1 MGAREFFTCVAPA
14 PSAYKWI
21 PPPPTAR
28 CILLAQGHCQR
39 RQHAHTLPRM
49 STTSPRA
56 EFIQQLRSALADG
69 SFVRLVL
76 GKPRSGQMLVKL
88 TAELV
93 ATARGTR
100 LQLHFRE
107 RQRDLTKPADAA
119 KIVAAFEEHVGTAL
133 GSAHLYTTAGLW
145 QFELNKKG
153 EARLT
158 RGRGLAPAAA
168 APVPHDRVKNRTIAP
183 GDAPWLRAL
192 GLAGEDGCIRTDATD
207 KFRQINRYVELL
219 LPLCEQAGITHLDT
233 VRVFD
238 MGSGK
243 GYLTFAAWHALTRT
257 LGRKAEVTGVEAR
270 PELVELCNAAALACR
285 CEGLGFV
292 SGRIVETAVPAVD
305 VLIALHA
312 CDTATDEALFRGIR
326 AGAALI
332 VAAPCCHQEI
342 RPQLHAPAE
351 LAALARH
358 GIFAERL
365 SDMVTDSLRAL
376 LLEAHGYSVKVFE
389 FIDAGHTPKNTMIA
403 AVRRAQP
410 DATAAAKA
418 QAEFTAL
425 KTRFGLEHQLLETL
439 LASVAD
445 TAAAAPAPAA

>member
-1 MGAREFFTCVAPA
+1 M
-14 PSAYKWI
+14 
-21 PPPPTAR
+21 PT
-28 CILLAQGHCQR
+28 
-39 RQHAHTLPRM
+39 TD
-49 STTSPRA
+49 PRA
-56 EFIQQLRSALADG
+56 EFVQQLRSALADG

-76 GKPRSGQMLVKL
+76 GKPRSGQPLLKL

-93 ATARGTR
+93 ATATGTR

-107 RQRDLTKPADAA
+107 RRRDLIRPADAST
-119 KIVAAFEEHVGTAL
+119 IVAAFEEHIGPAL
-133 GSAHLYTTAGLW
+133 GSAHLFATAGLW

-153 EARLT
+153 EPRLT
-158 RGRGLAPAAA
+158 RGRGTASAAVPA
-168 APVPHDRVKNRTIAP
+168 PHDRVKNRPVAP
-183 GDAPWLRAL
+183 TDAPWLRTL
-192 GLAGEDGCIRTDATD
+192 GLAGEDGRILSEATD

-219 LPLCEQAGITHLDT
+219 LPLCEQAGLGRRES

-238 MGSGK
+238 MGAGK
-243 GYLTFAAWHALTRT
+243 GYLTFAAWHALTRS
-257 LGRKAEVTGVEAR
+257 LGCRAEVTGVEAR
-270 PELVELCNAAALACR
+270 PELVELCNAAALAAR

-292 SGRIVETAVPAVD
+292 SGRIVDTAVPAAD

-332 VAAPCCHQEI
+332 VAAPCCHQEV
-342 RPQLHAPAE
+342 RPQLRAPVE

-376 LLEAHGYSVKVFE
+376 LLEANGYSVKVFE

-418 QAEFTAL
+418 RAEFTAL
-425 KTRFGLEHQLLETL
+425 KARFGLDHQHLETL
-439 LASVAD
+439 LA
-445 TAAAAPAPAA
+445 AAAPQS

>member
-1 MGAREFFTCVAPA
+1 MPN
-14 PSAYKWI
+14 
-21 PPPPTAR
+21 
-28 CILLAQGHCQR
+28 
-39 RQHAHTLPRM
+39 
-49 STTSPRA
+49 TSPRA
-56 EFIQQLRSALADG
+56 EFLQQLRSALADG

-76 GKPRSGQMLVKL
+76 GKPRTGQPLLKL

-93 ATARGTR
+93 STARGTR

-119 KIVAAFEEHVGTAL
+119 IIVAAFQDHVGTAL
-133 GSAHLYTTAGLW
+133 GSAHLYTTNGLW

-158 RGRGLAPAAA
+158 RGRGLGPAAA
-168 APVPHDRVKNRTIAP
+168 APVPHDRVKIRTIAP
-183 GDAPWLRAL
+183 ADAPWLRAL
-192 GLAGEDGCIRTDATD
+192 GLAGADGCIRADATD

-219 LPLCEQAGITHLDT
+219 LPLCEQAGLASRET

-238 MGSGK
+238 MGAGK
-243 GYLTFAAWHALTRT
+243 GYLTFATWHAITNT
-257 LGRKAEVTGVEAR
+257 LGRRAEVTGVEAR
-270 PELVELCNAAALACR
+270 PELVELCNAAALASR

-292 SGRIVETAVPAVD
+292 SGRIVDTAVPAAD

-342 RPQLHAPAE
+342 RPQLRAPAE

-365 SDMVTDSLRAL
+365 SDMLTDSLRAL

-403 AVRRAQP
+403 AVRRTKP
-410 DATAAAKA
+410 DATAVARA
-418 QAEFTAL
+418 QAEFNAL
-425 KTRFGLEHQLLETL
+425 KARFGISRQHLETL
-439 LASVAD
+439 LAPVAPEV
-445 TAAAAPAPAA
+445 APAPTN

>member
-1 MGAREFFTCVAPA
+1 
-14 PSAYKWI
+14 
-21 PPPPTAR
+21 
-28 CILLAQGHCQR
+28 
-39 RQHAHTLPRM
+39 M
-49 STTSPRA
+49 SSSDPRA
-56 EFIQQLRSALADG
+56 EFVQQLRTALADG

-76 GKPRSGQMLVKL
+76 GKPRPGQPLLKL

-93 ATARGTR
+93 ATATDTR

-107 RQRDLTKPADAA
+107 RRRDLTKPADAA
-119 KIVAAFEEHVGTAL
+119 IIVAAFEEHVGPAL
-133 GSAHLYTTAGLW
+133 GSAHLFTAAGLW

-153 EARLT
+153 EPRLT
-158 RGRGLAPAAA
+158 RGRGVAPIAAV
-168 APVPHDRVKNRTIAP
+168 PIPHDRVKNRPVAP
-183 GDAPWLRAL
+183 ADAPWLHAL
-192 GLAGEDGCIRTDATD
+192 GLAGEDGRILSEATD

-219 LPLCEQAGITHLDT
+219 LPLCEQAGLASRTS
-233 VRVFD
+233 VRLFD
-238 MGSGK
+238 MGAGK
-243 GYLTFAAWHALTRT
+243 GYLTFAAWHALTRS
-257 LGRKAEVTGVEAR
+257 LGCRAEVTGVEAR
-270 PELVELCNAAALACR
+270 PELVELCNAAALAAR

-292 SGRIVETAVPAVD
+292 SGRIVDTAVPTAD

-332 VAAPCCHQEI
+332 VAAPCCHKEI
-342 RPQLHAPAE
+342 RTQLRAPAE

-376 LLEAHGYSVKVFE
+376 LLEAHGYNVKVFE

-410 DATAAAKA
+410 DTSAAAKA
-418 QAEFTAL
+418 WAEFNAM
-425 KTRFGLEHQLLETL
+425 KTRFGLAHQHLETL
-439 LASVAD
+439 LAG
-445 TAAAAPAPAA
+445 TAT

>member
-1 MGAREFFTCVAPA
+1 
-14 PSAYKWI
+14 
-21 PPPPTAR
+21 
-28 CILLAQGHCQR
+28 
-39 RQHAHTLPRM
+39 M

-56 EFIQQLRSALADG
+56 EFLQQLRSALADG

-76 GKPRSGQMLVKL
+76 GKPRTGQPLIKL

-107 RQRDLTKPADAA
+107 RQRDLTKPADASI
-119 KIVAAFEEHVGTAL
+119 IVAAFTEHVGTAL
-133 GSAHLYTTAGLW
+133 GSAHLYTTTGLW

-168 APVPHDRVKNRTIAP
+168 APVPHDRVKVRAIAP
-183 GDAPWLRAL
+183 TDAPWLRAL
-192 GLAGEDGCIRTDATD
+192 GLAGEDGCIRADATD

-219 LPLCEQAGITHLDT
+219 LPLCEQAGLAGRQT

-238 MGSGK
+238 MGAGK
-243 GYLTFAAWHALTRT
+243 GYLTFAAWHAISHT
-257 LGRKAEVTGVEAR
+257 LGRRAEVTGVEAR
-270 PELVELCNAAALACR
+270 PELVELCNAAALASR

-292 SGRIVETAVPAVD
+292 SGRIVDTAVPSAD

-342 RPQLHAPAE
+342 RPQLRAPAE
-351 LAALARH
+351 LASLARH

-365 SDMVTDSLRAL
+365 SDMLTDSLRAL
-376 LLEAHGYSVKVFE
+376 LLEANGYSVKVFE
-389 FIDAGHTPKNTMIA
+389 FIDADHTPKNTMIA
-403 AVRRAQP
+403 AVRRTHP

-418 QAEFTAL
+418 QAEFDAL
-425 KTRFGLEHQLLETL
+425 KTRFGISHQHLETL
-439 LASVAD
+439 LACVA
-445 TAAAAPAPAA
+445 PEVAPAAPQA

>member
-1 MGAREFFTCVAPA
+1 
-14 PSAYKWI
+14 
-21 PPPPTAR
+21 
-28 CILLAQGHCQR
+28 
-39 RQHAHTLPRM
+39 M
-49 STTSPRA
+49 STTDPRA
-56 EFIQQLRSALADG
+56 EFVQQLRSVLADG

-76 GKPRSGQMLVKL
+76 GKPRSGQPLIKL

-93 ATARGTR
+93 ATATDTR

-119 KIVAAFEEHVGTAL
+119 KIVAAFETHVGPAL

-153 EARLT
+153 EPRLT
-158 RGRGLAPAAA
+158 RGRGIVPAAVPA
-168 APVPHDRVKNRTIAP
+168 PHDRVKNRPIAP
-183 GDAPWLRAL
+183 ADAPWLHAL
-192 GLAGEDGCIRTDATD
+192 GLAGEDGRILSDATD

-219 LPLCEQAGITHLDT
+219 LPLCEQAGLARRES

-238 MGSGK
+238 MGAGK
-243 GYLTFAAWHALTRT
+243 GYLTFAAWHALTRS
-257 LGRKAEVTGVEAR
+257 LGCRAEVTGVEAR
-270 PELVELCNAAALACR
+270 PELVELCNAAALAAR

-292 SGRIVETAVPAVD
+292 SGRIVDTAAPAAD
-305 VLIALHA
+305 VFIALHA

-342 RPQLHAPAE
+342 RPQLRAPAE
-351 LAALARH
+351 LTTLACH

-376 LLEAHGYSVKVFE
+376 LLEANGYSVKVFE

-410 DATAAAKA
+410 DATASAKA

-425 KTRFGLEHQLLETL
+425 KTRFGLDHQHLETL
-439 LASVAD
+439 LAG
-445 TAAAAPAPAA
+445 PAAEIAPVAPQA

>member
-1 MGAREFFTCVAPA
+1 
-14 PSAYKWI
+14 
-21 PPPPTAR
+21 
-28 CILLAQGHCQR
+28 
-39 RQHAHTLPRM
+39 M
-49 STTSPRA
+49 SDTSLRA
-56 EFIQQLRSALADG
+56 EFVQQLRSALADG

-93 ATARGTR
+93 ATAGGTR
-100 LQLHFRE
+100 LQLHTRE
-107 RQRDLTKPADAA
+107 RQRDLTKPANAA
-119 KIVAAFEEHVGTAL
+119 AIVAAFETHVGPAL
-133 GSAHLYTTAGLW
+133 GSAHLYTNAGLW

-153 EARLT
+153 EPRLT
-158 RGRGLAPAAA
+158 RGRALPTAAA
-168 APVPHDRVKNRTIAP
+168 APAPHDRVKHRPIAP
-183 GDAPWLRAL
+183 ADAPWLRAL
-192 GLAGEDGCIRTDATD
+192 GLAGEDGRILSDATD

-219 LPLCEQAGITHLDT
+219 LPLCEQAGLAARDT

-238 MGSGK
+238 MGAGK
-243 GYLTFAAWHALTRT
+243 GYLTFATWHALTRS
-257 LGRKAEVTGVEAR
+257 LGRRAEVTGVEAR
-270 PELVELCNAAALACR
+270 PELVELCNAAALAAG

-292 SGRIVETAVPAVD
+292 SGRIVDTAVPAAD

-326 AGAALI
+326 AGAVLI
-332 VAAPCCHQEI
+332 VAAPCCHHEI
-342 RPQLHAPAE
+342 RAQLKAPTE

-410 DATAAAKA
+410 DASAVAKA
-418 QAEFTAL
+418 RAEYAAL
-425 KTRFGLEHQLLETL
+425 KARFGLEHQHLEML
-439 LASVAD
+439 LACVA
-445 TAAAAPAPAA
+445 P